1 MIKKIF
7 ILNFVL
13 LFMNSCGFYSIDDIY
28 KNSLNIKNYKIDG
41 DKEIIYQF
49 KNELNLKKN
58 QDQGREVEILI
69 NVSSSRKISEKNK
82 KNKTSKFSL
91 EVKAELILKNTSGKI
106 LKIKNFSKAS
116 NYLVNKNSK
125 ITRSNKKRLTENLV
139 KSLANEIKIFLKQYS
154 K

>member
-7 ILNFVL
+7 LLNFVL
-13 LFMNSCGFYSIDDIY
+13 LFINSCGFYSVDNIY

-41 DKEIIYQF
+41 DKEIIYQL
-49 KNELNLKKN
+49 KNELNLKEN
-58 QDQGREVEILI
+58 RDQGREVEILI
-69 NVSSSRKISEKNK
+69 NATSSRKISEKNK
-82 KNKTSKFSL
+82 QNKTTKFNL

-106 LKIKNFSKAS
+106 LKIKNFSSAS
-116 NYLVNKNSK
+116 DYLVNKNSK
-125 ITRSNKKRLTENLV
+125 ITRSNKKKLTENLV